1 MKKMKKWNALLSL
14 LLAVTLTFG
23 QAGVVY
29 AAEISD
35 VTTNEEG
42 NDESVKGDVGE
53 DAAIVSDEGTSEDT
67 QVEEEVPAVT
77 DDTEAEDKEE
87 DPVTPAEEAEEV
99 SDELEEENSETEEPA
114 AGENDQE
121 TEDPGETMQGFA
133 MPAEKK
139 QMLDDLGF
147 KTKSLDQEMMQE
159 KSVLGEVL
167 SELPSMKSGE
177 DYIENEIMYFTDS
190 EEEAVETAECY
201 GGSLVSFEY
210 GVAVANIERTVEEA
224 VGVAADMKVSIPA
237 VYPNIILSIDGTV
250 DPVEKKKSE
259 VKLIDEA
266 DVEHEEV
273 PEEKPE
279 GLEVDRT
286 GNMPYALAPTDPYYE
301 YQWYHNF
308 LGTVDAWDATKGK
321 GVKVAVLDTGIDFT
335 HPDLKSNIAAYE
347 SFVTDER
354 GNKLDPMDAN
364 GHGTHCAGIIAA
376 CQNNEGVVGMAPEA
390 TIYSGKVMNDQ
401 GRGGIAEA
409 IKGVRWAIEQDV
421 DVISMSL
428 GALWHMP
435 QFQAEINKAANK
447 GIIVVAA
454 TGNEAISQKNYP
466 AAYDNVI
473 AVGAIDGEGLTTFSN
488 YGTWMDVAAPGEDIL
503 STVPGGYTYMSGT
516 SMACPLVSGIVALM
530 LENNDTLISTN
541 NKTTVTKVTKALQD
555 SAVTWNKYGVDVDG
569 DDYAD
574 GYIPGDNYLVA
585 DVVTATYSVDN
596 SEAKQPSIKFFKT
609 NNDGSSQEIT
619 PQGKNVVEWGQGYQG
634 YQNYQGYYFEFDS
647 NTPHGKV
654 YFTINGKK
662 PTAKT
667 GERYYDGDLWSL
679 NRSGKVKIQ
688 AVTVV
693 GSKVSPVFSTTYT
706 LDVKATSLE
715 PTCKQNMSVA
725 EGKSIQLGAAIYPS
739 FASVTKLKWTRE
751 SGNEKITVNAKGKV
765 TCKKGAGTDPAT
777 IKATTTDG
785 SEKSV
790 EFIVTPDAS
799 AAKNVTIEGNTITLS
814 YLADRTAPNGEFIPA
829 KVENGNAIKN
839 SYQLNVSDDGST
851 SDQYLYKSSNT
862 KVATVSN
869 TGLIRARGKGKAK
882 ITVTAN
888 DGSNKKKTFNVTVV
902 NPVWD
907 IYTYSSTGYSGDSQ
921 FIPIGTGCSITMKT
935 EINYNTK
942 NVLYAASDKKVKW
955 SVESGS
961 GLTVD
966 QKGKV
971 TCAGGNRNLIGR
983 EIPVTVTAN
992 DGWGTSQTI
1001 TFLVTDGIKTLSTEE
1016 GYTSAVIN
1024 SVKVGNSVSPLTVG
1038 DIIDD
1043 PARVKTEFDTR
1054 NAFWSGI
1061 TMKYSNQDVAYRYYY
1076 VDPDDPRYDGWVIAA
1091 TKAGSTTMTYTT
1103 RDGSNKKFT
1112 LKVSVKKATV
1122 DLN

>member
-1 MKKMKKWNALLSL
+1 MKKMKKWNGLLSL
-14 LLAVTLTFG
+14 LLAVTLIFG
-23 QAGVVY
+23 QSGVVY

-35 VTTNEEG
+35 VTTNEEADG
-42 NDESVKGDVGE
+42 ESVKSDFDE
-53 DAAIVSDEGTSEDT
+53 DAAVVSDEGTSTDI
-67 QVEEEVPAVT
+67 QSEEEVPAVT
-77 DDTEAEDKEE
+77 DDVETEGGEE
-87 DPVTPAEEAEEV
+87 PPAVPAEETEEV
-99 SDELEEENSETEEPA
+99 PEEPAEADAETEEPA
-114 AGENDQE
+114 AEE
-121 TEDPGETMQGFA
+121 AEPKTEDPDETVQGFA

-139 QMLDDLGF
+139 QMLEDLGF
-147 KTKSLDQEMMQE
+147 KTRNLDQEMMQE
-159 KSVLGEVL
+159 KSVLGEVV
-167 SELPSMKSGE
+167 SELSSMKSGE
-177 DYIENEIMYFTDS
+177 DYTENEIMYFADS
-190 EEEAVETAECY
+190 EEEALEIAECY
-201 GGSLVSFEY
+201 GGSLAEFEY

-224 VGVAADMKVSIPA
+224 VKVAADMKVSIPA
-237 VYPNIILSIDGTV
+237 VYPNIILSIDSTV
-250 DPVEKKKSE
+250 DAAVAKKSE
-259 VKLIDEA
+259 TKLIDEA
-266 DVEHEEV
+266 DVEHEEL
-273 PEEKPE
+273 PAEKPE

-286 GNMPYALAPTDPYYE
+286 GNMPYALAPTDPGYAE
-301 YQWYHNF
+301 QWYHNF

-321 GVKVAVLDTGIDFT
+321 GVKVAVLDTGIDLE
-335 HPDLKSNIAAYE
+335 HPDLKANIGGYE
-347 SFVTDER
+347 SFIAAEP
-354 GNKLDPMDAN
+354 DPRDGN

-390 TIYSGKVMNDQ
+390 TIYSGKVMNAD
-401 GRGGIAEA
+401 GRGGSAEA
-409 IKGVRWAIEQDV
+409 IRGVRWAIEQDV
-421 DVISMSL
+421 DIISMSFGSL
-428 GALWHMP
+428 FHIP
-435 QFQAEINKAANK
+435 QFQTEINKAANK
-447 GIIVVAA
+447 GIVVVAA

-473 AVGAIDGEGLTTFSN
+473 AVGAIDDNGLTTFSN
-488 YGTWMDVAAPGEDIL
+488 YGTWMDIAAPGEDIL
-503 STVPGGYTYMSGT
+503 STVPGGYAYMSGT

-530 LENNDTLISTN
+530 LANNDTFIPTGK
-541 NKTTVTKVTKALQD
+541 KTTVAKVTKALQD
-555 SAVTWNKYGVDVDG
+555 SAVTWNRYGIDVD
-569 DDYAD
+569 DDGYAD
-574 GYIPGDNYLVA
+574 GYFSGDSYLVA

-596 SEAKQPSIKFFKT
+596 SEAKQPSIKFFKA
-609 NNDGSSQEIT
+609 NVDGSSTEIT
-619 PQGKNVVEWGQGYQG
+619 PQGNVVEWGQGYQG
-634 YQNYQGYYFEFDS
+634 YQNYQGYYFEFDP

-667 GERYYDGDLWSL
+667 GERHYDGDKWNL

-693 GSKVSPVFSTTYT
+693 GSKVSSVFSATYT
-706 LDVKATSLE
+706 LDVKATSLD
-715 PTCKQNMSVA
+715 PVCSQNMSVA
-725 EGKSIQLGAAIYPS
+725 EGKSIQLGATIYPS

-765 TCKKGAGTDPAT
+765 TCKKGAGADPAT

-785 SEKSV
+785 SEMSV
-790 EFIVTPDAS
+790 EFTVTPDAS
-799 AAKNVTIEGNTITLS
+799 AAKNVTIEGTSITLS
-814 YLADRTAPNGEFIPA
+814 YLADRTAPNGEYIPA

-907 IYTYSSTGYSGDSQ
+907 IYTYSSTGYSGDSAY
-921 FIPIGTGCSITMKT
+921 IPIGTGCSITMKT

-942 NVLYAASDKKVKW
+942 NVLYAASDKKVTW
-955 SVESGS
+955 RVEGS

-971 TCAGGNRNLIGR
+971 TCAGGNSSLIGR
-983 EIPVTVTAN
+983 TIPVTVTAN

-1001 TFLVTDGIKTLSTEE
+1001 NFLVTDGIKELSTEE
-1016 GYTSAVIN
+1016 GYKSATIN
-1024 SVKVGNSVSPLTVG
+1024 SVRVGSSVSPLTVG
-1038 DIIDD
+1038 DVIDD
-1043 PARVKTEFDTR
+1043 PARVVTEFNTR
-1054 NAFWSGI
+1054 DAFWSGI
-1061 TMKYSNQDVAYRYYY
+1061 DMKYSNKDVAYRYWY

-1091 TKAGSTTMTYTT
+1091 TKAGTTTMTYTT

-1112 LKVSVKKATV
+1112 LKLSIKKATV
-1122 DLN
+1122 NLNQ